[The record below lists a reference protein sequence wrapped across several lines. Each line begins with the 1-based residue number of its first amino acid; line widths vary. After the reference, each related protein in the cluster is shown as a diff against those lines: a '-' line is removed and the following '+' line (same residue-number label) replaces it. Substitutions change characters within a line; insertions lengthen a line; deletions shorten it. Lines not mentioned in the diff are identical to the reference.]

1 MLTNVC
7 RQLFAALAC
16 IALAHWS
23 TACAGRWSCTG
34 STICHSVV
42 VRMLIWPARLLI
54 VIILRVESESEA
66 LAALLVVCR
75 RLGHLLL
82 EVDNRAVVVLLEAR

>member
-1 MLTNVC
+1 
-7 RQLFAALAC
+7 
-16 IALAHWS
+16 
-23 TACAGRWSCTG
+23 
-34 STICHSVV
+34 
-42 VRMLIWPARLLI
+42 MLIWPARLLI